1 VTKRVFKAVSLIMEN
16 SSTKVS
22 SLTSN
27 EISNGTTST
36 STPTN
41 SSTSSGGGNGGTS
54 GNGSGNGLA
63 ASTTSTPT
71 DYSSLNS
78 NPLDSSHQYNE
89 SHGQHQISTTVTTN
103 RQSTGNSSNYGQ
115 NLSTSNSNGNSS
127 TNSSTSNSFKLKQQ
141 RNYQTNRFDP
151 MGSQTAGGYQQR
163 NAAAAAAAQIHNPWN
178 NTNVLQG
185 QNPSTAYPTNLTA
198 TNTFALP
205 HHYSQPTVDM
215 YNYYGTTTT
224 ATPYATH
231 PTQQNAYGQ
240 YGQTLIP
247 QESPKGGHVVYVY
260 GIGQRATQEEIF
272 ALFQPFGRVL
282 RVDIIIDFNTGLC
295 KGYAFVAME
304 QYQEAQM
311 AVQSLNA
318 APFHGR
324 QLQVRFKT

>member
-1 VTKRVFKAVSLIMEN
+1 MEN

-127 TNSSTSNSFKLKQQ
+127 TTNSFKLKQQ

>member
-1 VTKRVFKAVSLIMEN
+1 MTKRVFKAVSLIMEN

-127 TNSSTSNSFKLKQQ
+127 TTNSFKLKQQ